1 MQRGKSIEEEIGR
14 AREYL
19 REANHAA
26 NGGNSV
32 ESYRVNLARALDSIL
47 SVVERDGEIQSAILA
62 HLEQPIWRR
71 LRPPEWVFV
80 ISLVLIAAA
89 DAHSLIEFLATVML
103 K

>member
-1 MQRGKSIEEEIGR
+1 MLRGKSIEEEIGR
-14 AREYL
+14 ARDYL

-47 SVVERDGEIQSAILA
+47 SVIERDGEIQSAILA
-62 HLEQPIWRR
+62 HLEQPLWRR
-71 LRPPEWVFV
+71 LRPMEWAFILGLVVF
-80 ISLVLIAAA
+80 AAA
-89 DAHSLIEFLATVML
+89 DTFKLIEFVIGLIV